1 MQFADALYFIDKEIT
16 MKTLSAF
23 SITIVTTAAL
33 LAGCADMP
41 SNQQNYPSQNYSSQN
56 YPSQNYRQ
64 QGASYGTVDRIEL
77 VRSGDSNNVAGT
89 IIGGIIGGVI
99 GHQIGSGNGNTAA
112 TVAGAAGGAYVGNQ
126 VQQRRRN
133 DNEAFRVTVRM
144 DNGSYQ
150 TITEDNITD
159 LRTGDRVR
167 LDSNGLSRY

>member
-1 MQFADALYFIDKEIT
+1 
-16 MKTLSAF
+16 MKTISALG
-23 SITIVTTAAL
+23 ITIVTATAL

-41 SNQQNYPSQNYSSQN
+41 SNQQQSQSQG
-56 YPSQNYRQ
+56 NYRS

-77 VRSGDSNNVAGT
+77 IKSGDSNNVAGT

-99 GHQIGSGNGNTAA
+99 GHQVGNGNGQTAA

-126 VQQRRRN
+126 VEQRRRN
-133 DNEAFRVTVRM
+133 ANETFRVTVRI

-150 TITEDNITD
+150 TITENNISD

-167 LDSNGLSRY
+167 IDGNGISRY